1 VSDQQK
7 QKRAASPGG
16 FKKGHDPRRHLKG
29 PTKGPRNEAKARKL
43 EKFLGDISKLD
54 ENASKM
60 FEVGFSGIDPN
71 GGEPVPWTSR
81 VKLFEIWLERRFGRV
96 PNPDVGGRTM
106 INLSADN
113 VKSLNIVEAS
123 KLLQQLD
130 GGVENPQD
138 INDPDAGVTLD
149 G

>member
-1 VSDQQK
+1 MSDQQK
-7 QKRAASPGG
+7 PKRAAWPGV
-16 FKKGHDPRRHLKG
+16 FKKSHDPRTQLKG
-29 PTKGPRNEAKARKL
+29 PTKWPTKGPRNEAKARKL

-81 VKLFEIWLERRFGRV
+81 VKLFEIWLERRFRRV
-96 PNPDVGGRTM
+96 PNPDAGGRTM

-130 GGVENPQD
+130 GGRGPPG
-138 INDPDAGVTLD
+138 I
-149 G
+149 

>member
-1 VSDQQK
+1 
-7 QKRAASPGG
+7 
-16 FKKGHDPRRHLKG
+16 
-29 PTKGPRNEAKARKL
+29 
-43 EKFLGDISKLD
+43 
-54 ENASKM
+54 
-60 FEVGFSGIDPN
+60 
-71 GGEPVPWTSR
+71 
-81 VKLFEIWLERRFGRV
+81 
-96 PNPDVGGRTM
+96 M